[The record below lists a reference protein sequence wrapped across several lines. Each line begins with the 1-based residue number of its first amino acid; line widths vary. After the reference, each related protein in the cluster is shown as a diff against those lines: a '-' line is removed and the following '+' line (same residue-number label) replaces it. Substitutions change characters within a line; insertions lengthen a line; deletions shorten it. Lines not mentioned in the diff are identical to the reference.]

1 MWATWVRVG
10 SARPTRVRAVALL
23 SRNRVDDSAVS
34 SARIVARGVWRKR
47 PWTRSHQ
54 PPIHYQ
60 AGTPEVI
67 DVIEGWNLGY
77 RLGNV
82 VKYILRSEHKD
93 GALADLKK
101 AKWYLDRE
109 IMRAM
114 KRRQAQ

>member
-1 MWATWVRVG
+1 MASGESGVNPMNPYGETGFPGEATPPVKAECNDAR
-10 SARPTRVRAVALL
+10 SA
-23 SRNRVDDSAVS
+23 DD
-34 SARIVARGVWRKR
+34 
-47 PWTRSHQ
+47 
-54 PPIHYQ
+54 PINHPSHYQ

-109 IMRAM
+109 IM
-114 KRRQAQ
+114 KREEKTGQ